1 MNIKAFIRGDSTL
14 NPSQKKSRE
23 VFFYLVFGAL
33 TTLVNMV
40 SFIIFDKLFDAR
52 HVFLAMGSL
61 HFDLLGED
69 VLNLTVAWIVAVIF
83 AFITNRAFVFAS
95 KGPILKEFAG
105 FVTSRIV
112 TLIAFEIG
120 TFKLCILILQN
131 GFGIDKGVVL
141 FSVLGLT
148 CTYKYLVKLIN
159 SILVVIGN
167 YVLSKIFVF
176 NKSDSTRKEDGKKTD
191 ISEHEECDANSEQ

>member
-1 MNIKAFIRGDSTL
+1 MNIISFIRGDSTL

-23 VFFYLVFGAL
+23 VFFYLVFGVL
-33 TTLVNMV
+33 TTLVNMA
-40 SFIIFDKLFDAR
+40 SFIVFDKLFGAS
-52 HVFLAMGSL
+52 HVFLALGDY

-69 VLNLTVAWIVAVIF
+69 VLNLTVAWIVAVVF
-83 AFITNRAFVFAS
+83 AFVTNRAFVFAS
-95 KGPILKEFAG
+95 KGPILKEFFS
-105 FVTSRIV
+105 FVTSRIA

-120 TFKLCILILQN
+120 TFKLCILILEN

-141 FSVLGLT
+141 FSVVGLT
-148 CTYKYLVKLIN
+148 CTYKYVVKLIN

-176 NKSDSTRKEDGKKTD
+176 NKTDSTRKETGKKAV
-191 ISEHEECDANSEQ
+191 ISDHEECDANSEQ

>member
-159 SILVVIGN
+159 SILIVIGN

-176 NKSDSTRKEDGKKTD
+176 NKSDFTRKEDGKKTD
-191 ISEHEECDANSEQ
+191 ISQNEECDANSEQ

>member
-1 MNIKAFIRGDSTL
+1 MNIISFIRGDSTL

-33 TTLVNMV
+33 TTLVNMI
-40 SFIIFDKLFDAR
+40 SFIVFDKLFGAR
-52 HVFLAMGSL
+52 HVFLTIGSL
-61 HFDLLGED
+61 HFDLLGGD
-69 VLNLTVAWIVAVIF
+69 ILNLTVAWIVAVVF

-95 KGPILKEFAG
+95 KGPILKEFAA
-105 FVTSRIV
+105 FVTSRIA

-120 TFKLCILILQN
+120 TYKLCILILQN

-141 FSVLGLT
+141 FSVVGLT

-159 SILVVIGN
+159 SVLVVIGN

-176 NKSDSTRKEDGKKTD
+176 NKTGSNRKEDCKKAD
-191 ISEHEECDANSEQ
+191 ITEHKECDANSEQ